1 MLTRS
6 WAIFSEAQ
14 FYSASLCPKP
24 HGAKPCSPVAACP
37 GGVQPPP
44 VLQRLLGREM
54 LVQVG
59 VCCYLLGCTPA
70 PRGGLFTH
78 RAVPG
83 GPAPATSMQWGDAG
97 LRHWGKEPATWAVA
111 KGPSVGWVALC
122 RKGQKGQA
130 GSFGAVRLHFA
141 FFFADLS

>member
-1 MLTRS
+1 MRH
-6 WAIFSEAQ
+6 
-14 FYSASLCPKP
+14 SAPNRMGP
-24 HGAKPCSPVAACP
+24 SPVPGWQPALGACS
-37 GGVQPPP
+37 PP
-44 VLQRLLGREM
+44 VLQQLLGREM

-83 GPAPATSMQWGDAG
+83 GPALATSMQWGDAG
-97 LRHWGKEPATWAVA
+97 LGHWGKELATWAVA
-111 KGPSVGWVALC
+111 KGLGVGWVALC

-130 GSFGAVRLHFA
+130 GSFGAVWLHFA